1 MYADRSK
8 RALSRR
14 SIGQETEGGNSDVV
28 IFEEI
33 SVDFL
38 ESNRRSIAESFEN
51 KE

>member
-1 MYADRSK
+1 M
-8 RALSRR
+8 
-14 SIGQETEGGNSDVV
+14 SIESSFDCGRESGGILDVV
-28 IFEEI
+28 IFEGI